1 MANNSNENWGE
12 IALDNLDDLLKEVE
26 NFGSNNGVNAG
37 ANNKGSGKKETS
49 KGLKASNLSTVLE
62 AEEDDEDELE
72 NEEDEDGESSDPA
85 LLNED
90 DDGDDIEVE
99 DSDADGGRGDD
110 AKRADDL
117 EELRREAQENQ
128 RALAEARLALQRA
141 EQQAEK
147 ATKERSTLLRGNLEA
162 QRDRFDLTAKTL
174 KAQIIKAR
182 EESDY
187 VSEEDLR
194 EKLQEI
200 NLRRMAVTADLEALE
215 NPAVEQQP
223 KEEAPA
229 RQPNRPL
236 TVSDDIP
243 RATRD
248 FIKRNEWI
256 TSASDSERMVLANMS
271 QLLIDQGGDPAT
283 EAFYDDLTEALKNI
297 KGLRDKVVAK
307 TKTVQKGSPVAPKA
321 QTSEPTKRTKV
332 YRSADGKTKVKVTKD
347 DVEMARRL
355 GFDDPKQ
362 YIREK
367 VRLEK
372 QTGGQI
378 NQWSQLE
385 V

>member
-1 MANNSNENWGE
+1 MGKNENWGE
-12 IALDNLDDLLKEVE
+12 IGLDNLDELLKEVE
-26 NFGSNNGVNAG
+26 NFGSNNGVNTG
-37 ANNKGSGKKETS
+37 SNNKGAGNKET
-49 KGLKASNLSTVLE
+49 KGVKASNLSTVLE
-62 AEEDDEDELE
+62 AEDDDEDELE
-72 NEEDEDGESSDPA
+72 EEEEDEDSESSDPA
-85 LLNED
+85 LLED
-90 DDGDDIEVE
+90 DDDGEVE
-99 DSDADGGRGDD
+99 DSSADGGRGDD
-110 AKRADDL
+110 AKRASDL

-215 NPAVEQQP
+215 NAPAEQT
-223 KEEAPA
+223 KEEPA

-243 RATRD
+243 RATKD

-256 TSASDSERMVLANMS
+256 ASASDSERTVLANMS

-307 TKTVQKGSPVAPKA
+307 TKVAPKGSPVAPKA

-332 YRSADGKTKVKVTKD
+332 FRSADGKTKVKVTKD

-372 QTGGQI
+372 QTGGEI
-378 NQWSQLE
+378 NQWSQIE

>member
-1 MANNSNENWGE
+1 MANENWGE
-12 IALDNLDDLLKEVE
+12 ISLDNLDELLKEVE
-26 NFGSNNGVNAG
+26 NFGSNNGVNTG
-37 ANNKGSGKKETS
+37 ANSKGTGNKETNKGAK
-49 KGLKASNLSTVLE
+49 KASNLSTVLE
-62 AEEDDEDELE
+62 AEDDDEDELE
-72 NEEDEDGESSDPA
+72 NEEEDEDSESSDPA

-90 DDGDDIEVE
+90 DDDDDENNVE

-147 ATKERSTLLRGNLEA
+147 ATKERSALLRGNLEA

-200 NLRRMAVTADLEALE
+200 NIRRMAVTADLETLE
-215 NPAVEQQP
+215 NAPVEQP
-223 KEEAPA
+223 KEKEQQAH
-229 RQPNRPL
+229 QPNRPL

-243 RATRD
+243 KATKD

-256 TSASDSERMVLANMS
+256 TSASDSEQMVLANMS
-271 QLLIDQGGDPAT
+271 QLLIDQGGDPST

-307 TKTVQKGSPVAPKA
+307 TKPVQKGSPVAPKV

-378 NQWSQLE
+378 NQWSQIE
-385 V
+385 I